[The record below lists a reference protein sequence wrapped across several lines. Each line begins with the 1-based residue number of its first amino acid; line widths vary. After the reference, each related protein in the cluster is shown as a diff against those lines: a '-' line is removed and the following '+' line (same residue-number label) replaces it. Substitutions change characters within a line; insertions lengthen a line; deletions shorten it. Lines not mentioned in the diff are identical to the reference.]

1 MGADIHMYLE
11 KKVMV
16 DGKET
21 WVNADLYKKNKWY
34 DGINKFEHQFIVQPF
49 YWGRNYILFGILA
62 GVRNMQ
68 NIMIC
73 EPKGWPDDITP
84 EVKDFFK
91 EMEEDAHSYSYL
103 TINEIS
109 DFLRTVPITRE
120 SNDPNDNPLKVLF
133 ERLVSRYNEED
144 WGSFEHGDENGD
156 KFRTVFWF
164 DN

>member
-1 MGADIHMYLE
+1 
-11 KKVMV
+11 
-16 DGKET
+16 
-21 WVNADLYKKNKWY
+21 
-34 DGINKFEHQFIVQPF
+34 
-49 YWGRNYILFGILA
+49 
-62 GVRNMQ
+62 
-68 NIMIC
+68 MIC
-73 EPKGWPDDITP
+73 EPKGLPDDVTP

-91 EMEEDAHSYSYL
+91 AWEDDAHSYSYL